1 MIAWQENIEDEMR
14 KGNLPGMDYVV
25 KILGRG
31 MDVESERNKIEKF
44 RIDFRVLTNEVQGLQ
59 KKLGAASF
67 DLQKY
72 EEEEKAWKASEIK
85 LKEINEKVIGRRKD
99 LIRQEKE
106 MNEKKEVV
114 KKEEE
119 RKSVE

>member
-1 MIAWQENIEDEMR
+1 
-14 KGNLPGMDYVV
+14 
-25 KILGRG
+25 

-85 LKEINEKVIGRRKD
+85 LKEINEKVIGLRKD
-99 LIRQEKE
+99 LIWLEK
-106 MNEKKEVV
+106 EKKE
-114 KKEEE
+114 KKKLLKKLNELNRRFENQQVMYNLL
-119 RKSVE
+119 KSSRIVQYVSKIL